1 MTEHSKEKQS
11 SPNITIVE
19 TVFPSMVNH
28 YGTLFG
34 GIAMQWMDR
43 AAWVCSTRYA
53 RRTMVTV
60 ASDKI
65 VFKKPAPLGALV
77 ELCAKIIKVG
87 KTSVTVEVNLIAEDP
102 LSGEQHLA
110 TRGEFVM
117 VALDKNGKP
126 CEIENCGG

>member
-1 MTEHSKEKQS
+1 MTERSKDQQTAS
-11 SPNITIVE
+11 DITIIE

-43 AAWVCSTRYA
+43 AAWVCATRYA

-77 ELCAKIIKVG
+77 EISARIMKVG
-87 KTSVTVEVNLIAEDP
+87 NTSVRVEVSLIAEDP
-102 LSGEQHLA
+102 LSGKQHLA

-117 VALDKNGKP
+117 VALDKDGKP
-126 CEIENCGG
+126 CQIKG